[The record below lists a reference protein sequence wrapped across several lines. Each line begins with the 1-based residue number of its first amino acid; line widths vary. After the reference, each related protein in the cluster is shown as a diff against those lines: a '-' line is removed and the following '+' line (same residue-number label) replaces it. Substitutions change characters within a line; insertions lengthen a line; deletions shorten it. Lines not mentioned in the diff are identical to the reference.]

1 MKVNPF
7 KIMGLVG
14 LALCIVSAFFQWEY
28 MSLILLLLGLIIGV
42 SIATEDSVR
51 VIVTAAFLLSFANVL
66 MSIPSVGEYL
76 TKIFGAAGTLV
87 AGGALTV
94 ISRNVWNRFKP

>member
-14 LALCIVSAFFQWEY
+14 LALAIISAFVQFEY
-28 MSLILLLLGLIIGV
+28 MSLILLLLGLVIGV
-42 SIATEDSVR
+42 SIAVEDSVR
-51 VIVTAAFLLSFANVL
+51 VIVTALALSALSGVF
-66 MSIPSVGEYL
+66 MHIPSVGEYL
-76 TKIFGAAGTLV
+76 VKIFGAAGTLA

-94 ISRNVWNRFKP
+94 ITRNMWNRFKP